1 MYGFVIYE
9 HKARVINSRLL
20 ASLYICFQ
28 FPPVYE
34 NKKAIIIA
42 PTISLMQDQVH
53 KLTELGIPSV
63 FLGSAQLGK
72 SLEVQ
77 ALMPDSKQL
86 IVFVTPEWVT
96 KAAN

>member
-1 MYGFVIYE
+1 
-9 HKARVINSRLL
+9 
-20 ASLYICFQ
+20 
-28 FPPVYE
+28 
-34 NKKAIIIA
+34 
-42 PTISLMQDQVH
+42 MQDQVH